1 MIRNTIRKVLVA
13 LIILVPV
20 FTYTDC
26 RKQSRCGCGKD
37 VIRTITSVSANIY
50 YTDGA
55 TITAYIVGF
64 PYATYTFCNPSAMF
78 PKLADAKSGD
88 ILLLSGHVYWDCNY
102 VYQSSNS
109 SYQSMYQGYDI
120 EVTDLTLD
128 LYGKNKPADGNQLN
142 PATTK
147 N

>member
-13 LIILVPV
+13 LIILTPV

-37 VIRTITSVSANIY
+37 VLRTLTNVSAYIY

-55 TITAYIVGF
+55 SIDAYLVGNM
-64 PYATYTFCNPSAMF
+64 YAKYSLCNPSAMF

-109 SYQSMYQGYDI
+109 SYQSMYQGYNI
-120 EVTDLTLD
+120 EATDLSLD
-128 LYGKNKPADGNQLN
+128 LYGKNKPSDRNQFN